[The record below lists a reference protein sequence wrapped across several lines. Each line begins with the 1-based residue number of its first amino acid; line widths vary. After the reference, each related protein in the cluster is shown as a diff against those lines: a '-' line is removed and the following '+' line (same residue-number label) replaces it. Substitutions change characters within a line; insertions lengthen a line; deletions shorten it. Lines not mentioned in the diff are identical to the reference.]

1 MSATQPQIGLR
12 RFGRVGLV
20 GVASIAALAACTNTT
35 PAPEGSASAGSEVH
49 AHDHSSD
56 DHDHGSEAAQP
67 SGVPVTAG
75 TVKVA
80 SALYPVEWLV
90 NEIGGD
96 HVEVISLVTPGQDAH
111 DVELS
116 PSQVQQVADAD
127 VVLRVKGLA
136 PALDEAATSTKG
148 TNIDLATLVELAPG
162 DDHDNHDHDHGKD
175 DHGKDDHDHDKD
187 DHDHDHGHGSEGHDH
202 DGHDHDG
209 HDHDH
214 GGVDPHF
221 WLDPEKLADLAP
233 KLADALGKQNPPNAK
248 TYEENGAAVAQAL
261 KAKDTEWEQALKGC
275 QIKPFVTTHAAFG
288 YFANAYDLKQ
298 VPIKGINP
306 DSEPTAEHLQEVRTT
321 IQENGVNTV
330 FAEPSATKALAT
342 SLAEDLKVEI
352 GTLDPLESLSP
363 DSPGKTYLEVMQ
375 ANVDAITKA
384 NRC

>member
-1 MSATQPQIGLR
+1 MSATQPQIDLR

-20 GVASIAALAACTNTT
+20 GVASIAALAGCTNTT

-56 DHDHGSEAAQP
+56 DHDHGSEATQP
-67 SGVPVTAG
+67 FGVPVTAG

-162 DDHDNHDHDHGKD
+162 DDHDHDHDHGKD
-175 DHGKDDHDHDKD
+175 DHGHS
-187 DHDHDHGHGSEGHDH
+187 SE
-202 DGHDHDG
+202 GHDHDG

-288 YFANAYDLKQ
+288 YFASAYDLKQ

-321 IQENGVNTV
+321 IQKNGVNTV

-363 DSPGKTYLEVMQ
+363 ESPGKTYLEVMQ